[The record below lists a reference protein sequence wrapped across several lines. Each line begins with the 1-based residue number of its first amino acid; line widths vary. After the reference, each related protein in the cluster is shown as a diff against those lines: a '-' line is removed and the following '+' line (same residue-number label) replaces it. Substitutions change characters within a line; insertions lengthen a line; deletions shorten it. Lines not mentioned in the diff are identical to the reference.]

1 MYPTSRKPTASS
13 ICMTLLYY
21 VTGLGYGLKI
31 FLYII
36 LFPLQEHWLSFEDM
50 AFHENGSVS
59 IKYHPVYRGVY
70 HIHYSRYLKYFN
82 KDQILVVD
90 GDLFMKDPYLGCKQV
105 EQFLGLPP
113 FIERDH
119 FVFSHRKHFFC
130 KRIKGKTICLG
141 SNKGRKHTVIANQT
155 LDKMRKFYRPHN
167 KIFEKMLNYKFSWP

>member
-1 MYPTSRKPTASS
+1 
-13 ICMTLLYY
+13 MTLLYY

-119 FVFSHRKHFFC
+119 FVFSHREHFFC
-130 KRIKGKTICLG
+130 KRIKGKAICLG

-167 KIFEKMLNYKFSWP
+167 KIFEKMLNYKFSWPWKESKKFKWPI

>member
-1 MYPTSRKPTASS
+1 
-13 ICMTLLYY
+13 
-21 VTGLGYGLKI
+21 
-31 FLYII
+31 
-36 LFPLQEHWLSFEDM
+36 M
-50 AFHENGSVS
+50 ALHENGSVK
-59 IKYHPVYRGVY
+59 IKYQPVYRGVY

-82 KDQILVVD
+82 KNQILVVD

-167 KIFEKMLNYKFSWP
+167 EIFEKMLNYKFSWP